1 MQIVIGIIGICAVA
15 LLTYYFAT
23 LMRGDRQ

>member
-1 MQIVIGIIGICAVA
+1 MQIVIGIIGGCAVA
-15 LLTYYFAT
+15 LLAYYFAI

>member
-1 MQIVIGIIGICAVA
+1 MQLLIILIGCVA
-15 LLTYYFAT
+15 AARLAYYFVI

>member
-1 MQIVIGIIGICAVA
+1 MQLLIILIGCVAAA
-15 LLTYYFAT
+15 LLAYYFAI